1 VLGVALVVEFA
12 DELADGLKGAA
23 LPGIKQSLGLSYGQL
38 GLLAALPLLVGGLL
52 ELPVGLVRNRRLMM
66 LGGGIVF
73 AGSLVT
79 VAFARNLPELMAAF
93 IVFFPASGAFVSLT
107 QASLM
112 DADPGRQSQLMA
124 RWDMAGWAG
133 AVAGPLMLAGVLAAG
148 GRWQDG
154 YLVLAAV
161 SGLAWLGML
170 RCRGLAGA
178 CPAAEAEADPGAGAK
193 AEAGADHGV
202 GVRDVLA
209 AGRRWSVLR
218 WLILLEVANWLVDV
232 LTGFVAVYLVAVV
245 HASPLV
251 AAVAVALR
259 MGAGLAGDALLIMV
273 LKRTSDDAVL
283 RVTAVAALLLYPGFL
298 LVPGLAAKLV
308 TLVLLSMATATWYP
322 LLLARLYGT
331 VPSSVAVTL
340 SSAASMAGGLGPLAV
355 GIAAGVLGLPWALA
369 GLTAVP
375 LALLCVGGMPL
386 PGDQPA
392 S

>member
-1 VLGVALVVEFA
+1 
-12 DELADGLKGAA
+12 
-23 LPGIKQSLGLSYGQL
+23 
-38 GLLAALPLLVGGLL
+38 
-52 ELPVGLVRNRRLMM
+52 
-66 LGGGIVF
+66 
-73 AGSLVT
+73 
-79 VAFARNLPELMAAF
+79 
-93 IVFFPASGAFVSLT
+93 
-107 QASLM
+107 
-112 DADPGRQSQLMA
+112 
-124 RWDMAGWAG
+124 
-133 AVAGPLMLAGVLAAG
+133 
-148 GRWQDG
+148 
-154 YLVLAAV
+154 
-161 SGLAWLGML
+161 ML

-178 CPAAEAEADPGAGAK
+178 CPAAEAQADPEAGAK
-193 AEAGADHGV
+193 AEAGADHGA

-209 AGRRWSVLR
+209 AGRRLSVLR

-259 MGAGLAGDALLIMV
+259 MGAGLAGDALLIMA
-273 LKRTSDDAVL
+273 LKQTSDDAVL

-369 GLTAVP
+369 GLTVVP